1 MANIIDDYS
10 KDLSKN
16 QKECDHIKG
25 GDCRR
30 NILKLAR
37 EVFVIEAE
45 SITNLIERLGKP
57 FEEAIDMLYN
67 CKGRVIVTGMG
78 KSGLVG
84 KKIAATFTST
94 GTPSYFLHPAE
105 STHGDSG
112 VITRE
117 DIVLAISNS
126 GETSELLQ
134 LLPLIKR
141 FGVKMIAMTG
151 KLNSTLAQKSD
162 VTLDISVEKEA
173 CPLNLAPTASTTAT
187 LAMGDAL
194 AVCLLE
200 KRGFGAE
207 DFLLFHPSGALGKG
221 VFWKV
226 EDLMVKGENL
236 PVVAMETKFQDAIQV
251 ITDKKLGVTVV
262 VDEAGAL
269 KGLLTDGDI
278 RRALQ
283 KHTEI
288 SGLKVKDVMTMGAKT
303 IDKDAFAAQALQIM
317 EKYSIT
323 SLVISD
329 AGGIPEGILHIHHL
343 LKAGVA

>member
-1 MANIIDDYS
+1 MT
-10 KDLSKN
+10 
-16 QKECDHIKG
+16 
-25 GDCRR
+25 
-30 NILKLAR
+30 NILDTKNINILNLAK
-37 EVFVIEAE
+37 EVFVIEAQ
-45 SITNLIERLGKP
+45 SITNLIKRLGEP
-57 FEEAIDMLYN
+57 FEAAINLLYS

-78 KSGLVG
+78 KSGLIG
-84 KKIAATFTST
+84 KKIAATFSST

-151 KLNSTLAQKSD
+151 KSNSTLAQKSD
-162 VTLDISVEKEA
+162 VTLDISVEREA

-200 KRGFGAE
+200 KRGFSAE
-207 DFLLFHPSGALGKG
+207 DFLLFHPSGKLGKG
-221 VFWKV
+221 FFWKV
-226 EDLMVKGENL
+226 EDLMTKEENL
-236 PVVAMETKFQDAIQV
+236 PVVNMETDFREAIQE
-251 ITDKKLGVTVV
+251 ITAKKLGVTIV
-262 VDEAGAL
+262 VDEKCAL

-283 KHTEI
+283 KHNDI
-288 SGLKVKDVMTMGAKT
+288 SGLKVKDVMTMGAKI

-323 SLVISD
+323 SLVILKTD
-329 AGGIPEGILHIHHL
+329 GTPEGILHIHNL

>member
-1 MANIIDDYS
+1 MSNI
-10 KDLSKN
+10 L
-16 QKECDHIKG
+16 ETE
-25 GDCRR
+25 
-30 NILKLAR
+30 NILKLAK
-37 EVFVIEAE
+37 EVFIIEAE
-45 SITNLIERLGKP
+45 SITNLIEKLGQP
-57 FEEAIDMLYN
+57 FEEAINLLYN

-78 KSGLVG
+78 KSGLIG
-84 KKIAATFTST
+84 KKIAATFSST

-141 FGVKMIAMTG
+141 FGVKMISMTG
-151 KLNSTLAQKSD
+151 KLNSTLAKKSE
-162 VTLDISVEKEA
+162 VTLDVSVEKEA

-200 KRGFGAE
+200 KRGFSAE
-207 DFLLFHPSGALGKG
+207 DFLLFHPSGSLGKG

-226 EDLMVKGENL
+226 EDLMIKEEKL
-236 PVVAMETKFQDAIQV
+236 PVVSMENDFREAIRE
-251 ITDKKLGVTVV
+251 ITDKKLGVTIV
-262 VDEAGAL
+262 VDENGAL

-283 KHTEI
+283 KYTDI
-288 SGLKVKDVMTMGAKT
+288 SGLKVKDVMTMGAK
-303 IDKDAFAAQALQIM
+303 IIEKDAFAAQALQIM
-317 EKYSIT
+317 EKFSIT
-323 SLVISD
+323 SLIITKPN
-329 AGGIPEGILHIHHL
+329 GIPEGILHIHSL